1 MRRWWHRP
9 LAASG
14 AMASMI
20 GCSQPAPTAHR
31 GREADHSVAPR
42 AEEAESGAEAAG
54 AGPAATSAG
63 VETAAVARPPE
74 SSTPADPTTSTT
86 VTMTVPTTPRRT
98 TTTFT
103 LPEAETEET
112 DEEWWEAQPGYVP
125 PARAVLLAC
134 IRSYEENDDP
144 KKGPVGY
151 ASDTGNG
158 YFGAYQFNLGTWLSV
173 GGSGNPAHASP
184 AEQDERA
191 WQLYLS
197 RGLAP
202 WPTPARRCG

>member
-1 MRRWWHRP
+1 VRRRHSLLVAAGL
-9 LAASG
+9 LAPA
-14 AMASMI
+14 
-20 GCSQPAPTAHR
+20 CSPAPTAHR

-54 AGPAATSAG
+54 AGPATTSAEAG
-63 VETAAVARPPE
+63 AAHQE
-74 SSTPADPTTSTT
+74 PASAGPTTSTT
-86 VTMTVPTTPRRT
+86 VTVTVPTTPRRT

-103 LPEAETEET
+103 VPEAETEET
-112 DEEWWEAQPGYVP
+112 DQEWWEAQPGYVP
-125 PARAVLLAC
+125 PARTVLLAC

-158 YFGAYQFNLGTWLSV
+158 YFGAYQFNLGTWRSV